1 MDTPIG
7 RGKVRGLPTPR
18 RRWRTVAVHPYAYI
32 ALVLLLFF
40 GVIQGFQRAGVW
52 TTSSRVTA
60 TGEKVVAT
68 GKDPAEIKGW
78 MTLGEVLAAYGLPR
92 AEFDARFG
100 TPADLPATTALKDI
114 EQVAP
119 GFSTESVRAWL
130 KARPRPALTAP
141 VGD

>member
-1 MDTPIG
+1 MDTTIG

-18 RRWRTVAVHPYAYI
+18 RRWRTIAVHPHVYI

-52 TTSSRVTA
+52 TTSSKVTA

-78 MTLGEVLAAYGLPR
+78 MTLGEVLTAYNVARP
-92 AEFDARFG
+92 EFDAQFK
-100 TPADLPATTALKDI
+100 TPADLPETTALKDI
-114 EQVAP
+114 EKAVP
-119 GFSTESVRAWL
+119 GFSTEAVRAWL
-130 KARPRPALTAP
+130 KTRAAP
-141 VGD
+141 